1 MNCVSQ
7 KRREVWALK
16 IWLCLMMPFLLKK
29 LGAFFTIKIHYFTGY
44 LSLSFFLIFLILDA
58 KENYRGSYAWR
69 SILKGRDVQLYA
81 TLFWRL
87 TLMSQS
93 SREPLVASL
102 LRSFRD
108 SLVSQALSLEKD
120 LEKFQTSKFFVF
132 LQLSLVIGSRVE
144 ALVVR
149 FTQNVLRLPSRLTR
163 EWTF

>member
-1 MNCVSQ
+1 M
-7 KRREVWALK
+7 
-16 IWLCLMMPFLLKK
+16 
-29 LGAFFTIKIHYFTGY
+29 
-44 LSLSFFLIFLILDA
+44 DA

-69 SILKGRDVQLYA
+69 IILKGRDVQLYA

-108 SLVSQALSLEKD
+108 SLVSQALSREKD

-132 LQLSLVIGSRVE
+132 L
-144 ALVVR
+144 
-149 FTQNVLRLPSRLTR
+149 
-163 EWTF
+163 